1 MRPNNAE
8 LMEPAQRLRRPGNVA
23 VDPPFG
29 DPARR
34 VRRLAVTQ
42 QVPDDFETDVVAVKQ
57 FTNRR
62 QFSACPSDG
71 FPLQMRLLGRALSAP
86 SGHDERPQSDANKA
100 CQL

>member
-42 QVPDDFETDVVAVKQ
+42 QVPDDVEADVVAVEQ
-57 FTNRR
+57 LTNRR
-62 QFSACPSDG
+62 QLSVCPSDG
-71 FPLQMRLLGRALSAP
+71 PALRLCANAYDDGMAGALNAP
-86 SGHDERPQSDANKA
+86 SGDDERTAV
-100 CQL
+100 